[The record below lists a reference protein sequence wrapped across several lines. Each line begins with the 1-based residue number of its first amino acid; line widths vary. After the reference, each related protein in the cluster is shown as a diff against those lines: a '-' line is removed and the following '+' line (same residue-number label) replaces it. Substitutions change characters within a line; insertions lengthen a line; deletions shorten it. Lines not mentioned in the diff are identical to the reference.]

1 MRITKE
7 CIERIR
13 DAADIVDVC
22 GAFLPDLKKSGN
34 NYVACSPKTNEK
46 TPSFHA
52 IPHLNKYKDFSHTQ
66 RGETFGDSINFLMV
80 YQNLTYVQALEWLA
94 NRYGI
99 QIERKAIRRKP
110 DELEQRIN
118 AQYEVAEWGCKMFQ
132 KWLINDGLG
141 SKGLDYL
148 QVRGVSPELIEHYRL
163 GFAPDAFN
171 AITDSAKQE
180 NISREILRKV
190 GLISITQRRRYG
202 THYYDFF
209 RDRVMFPITDARGR
223 VIGFGGRLLPGDQE
237 DKNQFP
243 KYVNS
248 PESNIFK
255 KGSTFFGL
263 YQAIRAIRQE
273 GKVYLV
279 EGYMDVL
286 AFASVGIFNVVSL
299 NGTALRENA
308 VRELARFTKNFVIVM
323 DGDAAGQKAI
333 QYVLPILLSVLDSK
347 KDGDG
352 VNVVIIPDDMDP
364 DEYIGKH
371 GEQSFRELLNSEKDF
386 VATVIEHEWARHGN
400 SPSRRAHV
408 LSNLIK
414 TILYCGSELLQ
425 QEYLMELIKLTGINA
440 KVIEREVQRLKVE
453 RQENMA
459 PLMEK
464 LNKQKPSSQKPSP
477 AAKNNTTERV
487 PQPQVLPIETLL
499 KIMVKF
505 GAREYAPGITYNMF
519 ILKELEKNAINVS
532 VPFYRKI
539 LLHMSDKIRT
549 RKPIDK
555 ESMLA
560 AFPTNASQVE
570 RFFDERMTLKE
581 MAYTDSNNDLS
592 KLLNEIKPH
601 ILELMIENL
610 ADDKHRDVKSK
621 LIELKNAY
629 PV

>member
-1 MRITKE
+1 M
-7 CIERIR
+7 
-13 DAADIVDVC
+13 
-22 GAFLPDLKKSGN
+22 
-34 NYVACSPKTNEK
+34 
-46 TPSFHA
+46 
-52 IPHLNKYKDFSHTQ
+52 
-66 RGETFGDSINFLMV
+66 
-80 YQNLTYVQALEWLA
+80 
-94 NRYGI
+94 
-99 QIERKAIRRKP
+99 
-110 DELEQRIN
+110 
-118 AQYEVAEWGCKMFQ
+118 
-132 KWLINDGLG
+132 
-141 SKGLDYL
+141 
-148 QVRGVSPELIEHYRL
+148 
-163 GFAPDAFN
+163 
-171 AITDSAKQE
+171 
-180 NISREILRKV
+180 
-190 GLISITQRRRYG
+190 
-202 THYYDFF
+202 
-209 RDRVMFPITDARGR
+209 
-223 VIGFGGRLLPGDQE
+223 
-237 DKNQFP
+237 
-243 KYVNS
+243 
-248 PESNIFK
+248 
-255 KGSTFFGL
+255 
-263 YQAIRAIRQE
+263 
-273 GKVYLV
+273 YLV